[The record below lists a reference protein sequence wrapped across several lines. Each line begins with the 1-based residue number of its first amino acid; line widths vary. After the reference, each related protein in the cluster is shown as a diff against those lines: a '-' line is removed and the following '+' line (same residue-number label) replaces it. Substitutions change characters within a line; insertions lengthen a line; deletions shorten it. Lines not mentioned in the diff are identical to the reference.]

1 MNDVD
6 RFAESLIKQRTPE
19 PFQPDDE
26 QVAQMRA
33 AIELRAAHVG
43 AADAVPDADFVAD
56 LGHRLAAR
64 LDAPATGKPHTRR
77 GVVVRTAGVAAASLA
92 AGIGIDRLVRG
103 PGTPAPPPPAA
114 GAWRT
119 VAASADLPAG
129 SVREFE
135 LDTLTGFVQRTAD
148 GLRAVSSTCTHLGC
162 RLQLVEPARQLQ
174 CPCHGA
180 IFAMTGEIVRYDLPV
195 DIPPLPHFQVR
206 EQDGDIQ
213 VYAPVERT

>member
-6 RFAESLIKQRTPE
+6 RFAESLIRRRTPE

-26 QVAQMRA
+26 QAAQMRA

-43 AADAVPDADFVAD
+43 AADAVPDADFVAR
-56 LGHRLAAR
+56 LGHRLADR
-64 LDAPATGKPHTRR
+64 LGAQATGTPHTRR
-77 GVVVRTAGVAAASLA
+77 GVVRTAGVAAASLA

-103 PGTPAPPPPAA
+103 PDTPAPLSPAA
-114 GAWRT
+114 GTWRT

-129 SVREFE
+129 GVREFE
-135 LDTLTGFVQRTAD
+135 LDTLTGFVQRTPD

-162 RLQLVEPARQLQ
+162 RLQLVTPERQLL

-180 IFAMTGEIVRYDLPV
+180 IFALTGEIVRYNLPV